1 MFTVPSMFEP
11 CGLTQMI
18 AMRYGSV
25 PIVRKTGGLNDSVF
39 DFDDETIP
47 KELRNGFTFVHPDE
61 KALSGAM
68 ERAFNY
74 YNRKPEV
81 WKQLV
86 QKDMRIDFS
95 WASSAS
101 QYEDIYQR
109 AVARARAAA

>member
-1 MFTVPSMFEP
+1 
-11 CGLTQMI
+11 
-18 AMRYGSV
+18 
-25 PIVRKTGGLNDSVF
+25 
-39 DFDDETIP
+39 
-47 KELRNGFTFVHPDE
+47 
-61 KALSGAM
+61 M